1 MRMDL
6 EIALENLK
14 KYVSSLL
21 LEKDLDWNRI
31 EEGIE
36 KLKKYDKKIKNYE
49 NNI

>member
-31 EEGIE
+31 EKGIE